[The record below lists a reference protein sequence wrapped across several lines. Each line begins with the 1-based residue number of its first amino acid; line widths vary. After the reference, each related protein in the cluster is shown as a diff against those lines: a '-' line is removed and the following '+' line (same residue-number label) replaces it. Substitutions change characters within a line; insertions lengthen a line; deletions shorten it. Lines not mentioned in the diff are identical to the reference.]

1 MTTYLLP
8 HPVESA
14 EQARDRLERAV
25 DAAELGTF
33 YCPLPLDRLFWNA
46 RCKVHFWLDPDTPDD
61 EIDIDTFYRILHADD
76 RASVRAAVDAAVTR
90 GGLFDI
96 EYRTVSARG
105 DVRWLRAKGSAH
117 VGADGRPV
125 RLDGI
130 TIDISAQKRL
140 ERERDAL
147 IESERVQ
154 RFAAQSASGSKDAF
168 IAAVSHELRAP
179 STAILGWADMLGDA
193 ADDPAVVREGVA
205 VIRRNIL
212 ALTRLVDD
220 LLDASRLG
228 QGKFAIESAPVSIAE
243 CLNAALQDV
252 VPIAE
257 TKGVRIAEPCA
268 GDGLVSGDAARLE
281 QVFRN
286 LLDNA
291 LKHTQS
297 GGQIMPS
304 LVVGPDTVQVRIA
317 DTGAGIPADRLEQIF
332 EPFLQIRNPLHA
344 QAGGL
349 GLGLSIARSIVV
361 MHGGEITACSDGPGK
376 GATFTVTLPRLAQAG
391 HRERFLR
398 DAAPSDTS
406 IEGSD
411 ILLVED
417 DADARDALATILRLK
432 RAVVRTASS
441 AEEARLAI
449 RGGVPDLIVCDLTM
463 PEETGIDFAR
473 TLRRDGIDI
482 PMIALTGHAR
492 EEDMRM
498 ATEAGFDA
506 YLTKP
511 IDTAHLVAA
520 IEKLVHR

>member
-361 MHGGEITACSDGPGK
+361 MHGGEIAACSDGPGK

>member
-76 RASVRAAVDAAVTR
+76 RASVRAAVDAAVTH

-361 MHGGEITACSDGPGK
+361 MHGGEIAACSDGPGK
-376 GATFTVTLPRLAQAG
+376 GATFSVTLPRLAQAG

-463 PEETGIDFAR
+463 PEETGIDFAT
-473 TLRRDGIDI
+473 TLRRDGVDI

>member
-1 MTTYLLP
+1 MP

-76 RASVRAAVDAAVTR
+76 RASVRAAVDAAVTH

-193 ADDPAVVREGVA
+193 ADDPAIVREGVA

-361 MHGGEITACSDGPGK
+361 MHGGEIAACSDGPGK

>member
-76 RASVRAAVDAAVTR
+76 RASVRAAVDAAVTH

-179 STAILGWADMLGDA
+179 STAILGWADMLGEA

-361 MHGGEITACSDGPGK
+361 MHGGEIAACSDGPGK

>member
-76 RASVRAAVDAAVTR
+76 RASVRAAVDAAVTH

-361 MHGGEITACSDGPGK
+361 MHGGEIAACSDGPGK

-463 PEETGIDFAR
+463 PEETGIDFAT
-473 TLRRDGIDI
+473 TLRRDGVDI

>member
-76 RASVRAAVDAAVTR
+76 RASVRAAVDAAVTH

-361 MHGGEITACSDGPGK
+361 MHGGEIAACSDGPGK

-449 RGGVPDLIVCDLTM
+449 RGGVPNLIVCDLTM

>member
-76 RASVRAAVDAAVTR
+76 RASVRAAVDAAVTH

-179 STAILGWADMLGDA
+179 PTAILGWADMLGDA

-463 PEETGIDFAR
+463 PEETGIDFAT
-473 TLRRDGIDI
+473 TLRRDGVDI

>member
-361 MHGGEITACSDGPGK
+361 MHGGEIAACSDGPGK

-463 PEETGIDFAR
+463 PEETGIDFAT

>member
-33 YCPLPLDRLFWNA
+33 HCPLPLDRLFWNA
-46 RCKVHFWLDPDTPDD
+46 RCKAHFWLDPDTPDD
-61 EIDIDTFYRILHADD
+61 EINIDTFYRILHADD
-76 RASVRAAVDAAVTR
+76 RASVRAAVDAAVTH
-90 GGLFDI
+90 GGLFDV

-117 VGADGRPV
+117 VGTDGRPV

-147 IESERVQ
+147 IESERIQ
-154 RFAAQSASGSKDAF
+154 RFAAQSASESKDAF

-193 ADDPAVVREGVA
+193 ADDAAVVREGVA

-252 VPIAE
+252 APIAE
-257 TKGVRIAEPCA
+257 TKGVRIVEPGA
-268 GDGLVSGDAARLE
+268 DDGLVSGDAARLE

-291 LKHTQS
+291 LKHTPS
-297 GGQIMPS
+297 GGEIVPS

-361 MHGGEITACSDGPGK
+361 MHRGEITACSDGLGK
-376 GATFTVTLPRLAQAG
+376 GATFTVTLPRLAQARY
-391 HRERFLR
+391 RERILR

-411 ILLVED
+411 VLLVED

-463 PEETGIDFAR
+463 PEESGIDFAR
-473 TLRRDGIDI
+473 TLRRDGVDI

>member
-76 RASVRAAVDAAVTR
+76 RASVRAAVDAAVTH

-361 MHGGEITACSDGPGK
+361 MHGGEIAACSDGPGK

-391 HRERFLR
+391 HRERFLL

>member
-8 HPVESA
+8 HSVESA

-33 YCPLPLDRLFWNA
+33 HCPLPLDRLFWNA
-46 RCKVHFWLDPDTPDD
+46 RCKAHFWLDPDTPDD
-61 EIDIDTFYRILHADD
+61 EINIDTFYRILHADD
-76 RASVRAAVDAAVTR
+76 RASVRAAVDAAVTH
-90 GGLFDI
+90 GGLFDV

-105 DVRWLRAKGSAH
+105 DVRWLRAKGSSH
-117 VGADGRPV
+117 VGTDGRPV

-147 IESERVQ
+147 IASERLQ
-154 RFAAQSASGSKDAF
+154 RFAAQSASEKDAF

-193 ADDPAVVREGVA
+193 ADDAAVVREGVA

-252 VPIAE
+252 APIAE
-257 TKGVRIAEPCA
+257 TKGVRIAEPSA
-268 GDGLVSGDAARLE
+268 DDGLVSGDAARLE

-291 LKHTQS
+291 LKHTPS
-297 GGQIMPS
+297 GGEIVPS

-332 EPFLQIRNPLHA
+332 EPFLQIRDPLHA

-349 GLGLSIARSIVV
+349 GLGLAIARSIVV
-361 MHGGEITACSDGPGK
+361 MHRGEITACSDGLGK
-376 GATFTVTLPRLAQAG
+376 GATFTVTLPRLAQARP
-391 HRERFLR
+391 RERNLR
-398 DAAPSDTS
+398 DPALSDTS

-411 ILLVED
+411 VLLVED

-441 AEEARLAI
+441 AEEARRAI

-463 PEETGIDFAR
+463 PEESGIDFAR
-473 TLRRDGIDI
+473 TLRGDGVDI

-492 EEDMRM
+492 EEDMRT
-498 ATEAGFDA
+498 ATEAGFDE

>member
-154 RFAAQSASGSKDAF
+154 RFAAQSAGGSKDAF

-281 QVFRN
+281 QAFRN

-361 MHGGEITACSDGPGK
+361 MHGGEIAACSDGLGK

-473 TLRRDGIDI
+473 TLRRDGVDI